1 LTDFLAIE
9 QKLQAAR
16 TRLILD
22 KPFLGALVLRLPLV
36 RANPDW
42 CTTTATN
49 AQKFFYNAEYINTLS
64 SAQTQFI
71 LAHEALHCG
80 LSHFTRRE
88 HRVKMHWDAACDY
101 AINPLLIDDGL
112 TPPQGSLHL
121 PAFNDMT
128 AEEIYP
134 CIDENSELET
144 LDEHLY
150 DADTQEG
157 WSQQNANGDNSK
169 AKTEPQQR
177 DAKPNNTSSR
187 NESSPSNQPQQQ
199 QSEKEQGSTRG
210 AAKPPPL
217 NPQEQDDLSLQ
228 WQQRLVGAAQQAM
241 QAGKMGEAMARMV
254 DFTLQP
260 ALPWRNLLSRYVS
273 SIARDDY
280 NYSRPSNR
288 RGDPAIFPS
297 LRSAQLDL
305 AVAIDVSGSIS
316 DKEISEFISE
326 ISAIKSQMRCR
337 VTLMTC
343 DAQLTGNCPWE
354 FEPWEDM
361 ELPSQVQGGGGT
373 SFHPPFEHID
383 QSDGQ
388 PDILIYFTDA
398 QGSFPKNPPPYAVL
412 WLVKGRNKVPWG
424 ERIPLN

>member
-1 LTDFLAIE
+1 MTDPLATE
-9 QKLQAAR
+9 KKLQAAR

-36 RANPDW
+36 AANPDW
-42 CTTTATN
+42 CTTTATD
-49 AQKFFYNAEYINTLS
+49 AKKFYYNAEYIDSLS
-64 SAQTQFI
+64 ALQAQFM

-80 LSHFTRRE
+80 LSHFARRE
-88 HRVKMHWDAACDY
+88 HRLKMRWDAACDY

-112 TPPQGSLHL
+112 TPPPGSLYL
-121 PAFNDMT
+121 QEFKDMT

-134 CIDENSELET
+134 CIDEDSEQET

-157 WSQQNANGDNSK
+157 GSQQDSPSDQPESDGDGQGDQSK
-169 AKTEPQQR
+169 PNEGSGNNDSKKNENPQRAEENKDEPQ
-177 DAKPNNTSSR
+177 
-187 NESSPSNQPQQQ
+187 
-199 QSEKEQGSTRG
+199 G
-210 AAKPPPL
+210 AAKPQPL
-217 NPQEQDDLSLQ
+217 TPQELENLSLQ

-241 QAGKMGEAMARMV
+241 QAGKMGEAMSRMV
-254 DFTLQP
+254 DFTVQP
-260 ALPWRNLLSRYVS
+260 ALPWRNLLSRFVS
-273 SIARDDY
+273 SVARDDY

-297 LRSAQLDL
+297 LRSAQLNL
-305 AVAIDVSGSIS
+305 AVAIDVSGSVN

-343 DAQLTGNCPWE
+343 DAQLTGGCPWE

-361 ELPSQVQGGGGT
+361 ELPTQVQGGGGT
-373 SFHPPFEHID
+373 SFLPPFEHID
-383 QSDGQ
+383 KSDLQ
-388 PDILIYFTDA
+388 PDVLIYFTDA
-398 QGSFPKNPPPYAVL
+398 QGSFPQNPPPYAVL
-412 WLVKGRNKVPWG
+412 WLVKGRNSVPWG

>member
-1 LTDFLAIE
+1 MDYSAIE
-9 QKLQAAR
+9 KKLQAAR

-42 CTTTATN
+42 CTTTATD
-49 AQKFFYNAEYINTLS
+49 AQKFYYNAGFIETLS

-88 HRVKMHWDAACDY
+88 HRIKMRWDAACDY

-112 TPPQGSLHL
+112 TPPPDSLYL
-121 PAFNDMT
+121 QEFKDMT

-134 CIDENSELET
+134 CIDENSDLDT

-150 DADTQEG
+150 DADTEEG
-157 WSQQNANGDNSK
+157 GSQQKTCGENSNPEKPSLQGDSGSSEPSSSRESNDGNV
-169 AKTEPQQR
+169 PQQTE
-177 DAKPNNTSSR
+177 A
-187 NESSPSNQPQQQ
+187 PQSDTQ
-199 QSEKEQGSTRG
+199 G

-217 NPQEQDDLSLQ
+217 SQQEQENLSLQ

-254 DFTLQP
+254 DFTVQP
-260 ALPWRNLLSRYVS
+260 ALPWRNLLSRFVS

-297 LRSAQLDL
+297 LRSAQLNL
-305 AVAIDVSGSIS
+305 AVAIDVSGSVS
-316 DKEISEFISE
+316 DKEISEFVSE
-326 ISAIKSQMRCR
+326 INAIKSQMRCR
-337 VTLMTC
+337 VTMMTC
-343 DAQLTGNCPWE
+343 DTQLTGGGPWE

-361 ELPSQVQGGGGT
+361 ELPTQVQGGGGT
-373 SFHPPFEHID
+373 RFHPPFEYLNK
-383 QSDGQ
+383 SDLQ
-388 PDILIYFTDA
+388 PDVLIYFTDA
-398 QGSFPKNPPPYAVL
+398 QGSFPEAPPPYAVL
-412 WLVKGRNKVPWG
+412 WLVKGRNNVPWG

>member
-1 LTDFLAIE
+1 MTDYSSIE
-9 QKLQAAR
+9 KKLQAAR

-22 KPFLGALVLRLPLV
+22 QPFLGALVLRLPLV

-42 CTTTATN
+42 CTTTATD
-49 AQKFFYNAEYINTLS
+49 AQKLYYNAEFIEALS
-64 SAQTQFI
+64 PAQTQFI

-88 HRVKMHWDAACDY
+88 HRVKMRWDAACDY

-112 TPPQGSLHL
+112 SPPPDSLYL
-121 PAFNDMT
+121 QEFEGMT

-134 CIDENSELET
+134 CIDENTDLDT

-150 DADTQEG
+150 DADTEEG
-157 WSQQNANGDNSK
+157 GSQQNTRGENPNSERPSQQSDS
-169 AKTEPQQR
+169 EP
-177 DAKPNNTSSR
+177 
-187 NESSPSNQPQQQ
+187 NESSSPYESTDGDTPQQTGEPQ
-199 QSEKEQGSTRG
+199 NNAQG
-210 AAKPPPL
+210 AAKPPPISQ
-217 NPQEQDDLSLQ
+217 QEQQNLSLQ

-241 QAGKMGEAMARMV
+241 QAGKMGEAMSRMV
-254 DFTLQP
+254 DFTVQP
-260 ALPWRNLLSRYVS
+260 VLPWRNLLSRFVS

-297 LRSAQLDL
+297 LRSVQLNL
-305 AVAIDVSGSIS
+305 AVAIDVSGSIN

-337 VTLMTC
+337 VTMMTC
-343 DAQLTGNCPWE
+343 DAQLTGGCPWE

-361 ELPSQVQGGGGT
+361 ELPAQVQGGGGT
-373 SFHPPFEHID
+373 SFHPPFEYID
-383 QSDGQ
+383 TSDLQ
-388 PDILIYFTDA
+388 PDVLIYFTDA
-398 QGSFPKNPPPYAVL
+398 QGSFPQNPPAYAVL
-412 WLVKGRNKVPWG
+412 WLVKGRNSVPWG